1 MTTEKTN
8 PSLSAFLEEDREHI
22 LSELKADP
30 SETHAREVLSREL
43 ERLMYRAAEADM
55 GESAQNMLITVRNTL
70 PIVESVS
77 DVEEWRRIESGKQ
90 KRSFPVFPIV
100 LLAAGVAFILLGR
113 GTALSS
119 ILLTAGGCIEL
130 GTGAYLFGK
139 SGRKEVSGR
148 DSRISA
154 EVERKFLVDPE
165 DAYHVLAAVTLAAD
179 HSLELERD
187 RMLLEDSAAGTSKT
201 AQRTEIEFYSELLEY
216 VYRQLRSEKD
226 ADDAREQIDYIRY
239 YLHTTGIDVA
249 DYSPE
254 HAGWFELLPGGQTLT
269 IRPALTMDGTV
280 LRKGIASV

>member
-30 SETHAREVLSREL
+30 SETHAKEVLSREL

-130 GTGAYLFGK
+130 GTGAYLF
-139 SGRKEVSGR
+139 SG
-148 DSRISA
+148 
-154 EVERKFLVDPE
+154 
-165 DAYHVLAAVTLAAD
+165 
-179 HSLELERD
+179 
-187 RMLLEDSAAGTSKT
+187 
-201 AQRTEIEFYSELLEY
+201 
-216 VYRQLRSEKD
+216 
-226 ADDAREQIDYIRY
+226 
-239 YLHTTGIDVA
+239 
-249 DYSPE
+249 
-254 HAGWFELLPGGQTLT
+254 
-269 IRPALTMDGTV
+269 
-280 LRKGIASV
+280 

>member
-30 SETHAREVLSREL
+30 SETHAKEVLSREL

-70 PIVESVS
+70 PIIESVS
-77 DVEEWRRIESGKQ
+77 DVEEWRKTESGKR

-119 ILLTAGGCIEL
+119 ILLTVGGCIEL
-130 GTGAYLFGK
+130 GTGAYLIGK
-139 SGRKEVSGR
+139 SSRKGGSGR
-148 DSRISA
+148 DNRISA

-165 DAYHVLAAVTLAAD
+165 DAYHVLAAVTIAAD

-239 YLHTTGIDVA
+239 YLHTTGIDVT

>member
-8 PSLSAFLEEDREHI
+8 PSLSAFLEEDRDHI

-30 SETHAREVLSREL
+30 SEGHAREVLSREL

-55 GESAQNMLITVRNTL
+55 GEPAQNMLVTVRNTL
-70 PIVESVS
+70 PILESVS
-77 DVEEWRRIESGKQ
+77 DVEEWRKTEPA
-90 KRSFPVFPIV
+90 KRGHGMTAASVV
-100 LLAAGVAFILLGR
+100 LLAMGAAFILLGR

-130 GTGAYLFGK
+130 GAGAYLAGK
-139 SGRKEVSGR
+139 NSRKEAAGR
-148 DSRISA
+148 ENRVYA

-165 DAYHVLAAVTLAAD
+165 DAYHVLASVTLAAD

-187 RMLLEDSAAGTSKT
+187 RMLLEDSASGALKT

-216 VYRQLRSEKD
+216 VYRQLRSEQE
-226 ADDAREQIDYIRY
+226 AEDAREQIDYIRY
-239 YLHTTGIDVA
+239 YLHTMEIDVT

-254 HAGWFELLPGGQTLT
+254 HAGWFELLPGGQTVT
-269 IRPALTMDGTV
+269 IRPALTRDGTV

>member
-30 SETHAREVLSREL
+30 SETHAKEVLSREL

-55 GESAQNMLITVRNTL
+55 GEPAQNMLITVRNTL
-70 PIVESVS
+70 PIIESVS
-77 DVEEWRRIESGKQ
+77 DVEEWRKTESGKR

-119 ILLTAGGCIEL
+119 ILLT
-130 GTGAYLFGK
+130 
-139 SGRKEVSGR
+139 SRKEVPGR
-148 DSRISA
+148 DNRISA

-239 YLHTTGIDVA
+239 YLHTTGIDVT

>member
-1 MTTEKTN
+1 M
-8 PSLSAFLEEDREHI
+8 
-22 LSELKADP
+22 
-30 SETHAREVLSREL
+30 
-43 ERLMYRAAEADM
+43 
-55 GESAQNMLITVRNTL
+55 RNTL

-148 DSRISA
+148 DNRISA

-216 VYRQLRSEKD
+216 VY
-226 ADDAREQIDYIRY
+226 AREQIDYIRY
-239 YLHTTGIDVA
+239 YLHTTGIDVT